1 LTQTQQYNRFDRQ
14 VASGINV
21 FFASLSR
28 YVQGFFALLDR
39 KLTVM
44 VVPHSHDQVVHLQ
57 TNVFSL
63 ALGILL
69 VAGIASTFFVHT
81 KNALQSD
88 AEIAALR
95 EQNRE
100 TMASFDELR
109 DENNNLLQT
118 ARRFQSSLSKSLSLL
133 GVVPS
138 GTSQDQ
144 PGRTGDL
151 AGLLSTND
159 LAAGTVREARDIKQF
174 NAYLENSIE
183 PVERMGKM
191 LELHGTLF
199 TDIPSIWPL
208 KGSTGH
214 ISMQFGQAINPI
226 TGQFYIHK
234 GLDVST
240 YRIGDPVQ
248 VTANGQVVGINYD
261 PTGYGNYLIVKHKYG
276 LYTLYAHL
284 HSVRVHKGAFVTQ
297 GQVFGYIGDTGVVTG
312 PHLHYEVH
320 VGSDV
325 VDPLKYVNLKVPV
338 QEQ

>member
-14 VASGINV
+14 VAIGING
-21 FFASLSR
+21 FFVSFSR
-28 YVQGFFALLDR
+28 FMQGFFSLLDR
-39 KLTVM
+39 RLTVM
-44 VVPHSHDQVVHLQ
+44 VVPHSNDQVVHLR

-69 VAGIASTFFVHT
+69 VVGIASTFFVHT
-81 KNALQSD
+81 KDALQSG

-133 GVVPS
+133 GIIPS
-138 GTSQDQ
+138 GTSQEQ
-144 PGRTGDL
+144 PGKTGDL

-159 LAAGTVREARDIKQF
+159 LATGTVREARDIKQL
-174 NAYLENSIE
+174 NTYLENSIE

-208 KGSTGH
+208 KTSGH

-248 VTANGQVVGINYD
+248 VTANGQVVGISYD
-261 PTGYGNYLIVKHKYG
+261 GTGYGNYLIVKHKYG

-284 HSVRVHKGAFVTQ
+284 NSVRVQKGAFVTQ
-297 GQVFGYIGDTGVVTG
+297 GQVIGTIGATGVVTG

-325 VDPLKYVNLKVPV
+325 VDPLKYVNMKVPL
-338 QEQ
+338 QDQ

>member
-1 LTQTQQYNRFDRQ
+1 
-14 VASGINV
+14 
-21 FFASLSR
+21 
-28 YVQGFFALLDR
+28 
-39 KLTVM
+39 M
-44 VVPHSHDQVVHLQ
+44 VVPHSQDRVVHLQ

-69 VAGIASTFFVHT
+69 MAGIASTFFVHT
-81 KNALQSD
+81 KNALQTD
-88 AEIAALR
+88 AEITALR
-95 EQNRE
+95 EKNRE

-133 GVVPS
+133 GIVSS
-138 GTSQDQ
+138 GTSQENA
-144 PGRTGDL
+144 GKTGDL

-159 LAAGTVREARDIKQF
+159 LAVGTVREARDIKQF
-174 NAYLENSIE
+174 NTYLENSIE

-208 KGSTGH
+208 KGNTGH

-240 YRIGDPVQ
+240 FRVGDPVH
-248 VTANGQVVGINYD
+248 VTANGQVVGVSYD
-261 PTGYGNYLIVKHKYG
+261 ATGYGNYVIVKHKYG
-276 LYTLYAHL
+276 LYTLYAHMN
-284 HSVRVHKGAFVTQ
+284 SVRVQKGAFVTQ
-297 GQVFGYIGDTGVVTG
+297 GDVIGTIGGTGVVTG

-325 VDPLKYVNLKVPV
+325 VDPLKYVNIKIPTS
-338 QEQ
+338 EQ